1 MPLRVTGEPG
11 LDLTTGDRLT
21 VSVPAST
28 SNLGPAMD
36 GLGMSVPLR
45 LEVAVDADGPSVS
58 DGDGPIGTR
67 FVRSLLRDHAP
78 GVAPEWARMTS
89 NPIPAERGL
98 GGSGAVRLTALLVG
112 AALDAGDGEPSTRGI
127 LELATRLEG
136 HPDNVTSSM
145 LGGVV
150 ASMVEDD
157 GSVRWVELG
166 PLDGLEIVVAV
177 PSIRVS
183 TERARGILPDQ
194 VPHADAR
201 YTAAHSAMLV
211 AAIAARRYDVLA
223 DATRDRI
230 HQPYRLQLVPGA
242 AAALE
247 AAVAAEATCAFL
259 SGSGSTLA
267 ALVEPRRSAVV
278 AMAMVAELER
288 AGTDAEAMVLPVDGR
303 GAEVTVSRAD
313 GSTWSW
319 AWSTST

>member
-1 MPLRVTGEPG
+1 MSLRETGEPG
-11 LDLTTGDRLT
+11 LDLSAGDRLSVT
-21 VSVPAST
+21 VPAST

-45 LEVAVDADGPSVS
+45 LEVEVDASAAPVADS
-58 DGDGPIGTR
+58 DGPIGTR
-67 FVRSLLRDHAP
+67 FVRSLLREHAP
-78 GVAPEWARMTS
+78 DVPPQWAGVRS

-98 GGSGAVRLTALLVG
+98 GGSGAVRVAALLIG
-112 AALDAGDGEPSTRGI
+112 AALRAGRGEPSTREI
-127 LELATRLEG
+127 LERATRLEG

-150 ASMVEDD
+150 ASMVEDE

-166 PLDGLEIVVAV
+166 PLVGLEIVVAV
-177 PSIRVS
+177 PSLRVS

-201 YTAAHSAMLV
+201 YAAAHSAMLV
-211 AAIAARRYDVLA
+211 AAIATRRYDVLA

-247 AAVAAEATCAFL
+247 AALGAEATCAFL

-267 ALVEPRRSAVV
+267 ALAVPGHGAGV
-278 AMAMVAELER
+278 AAAMVAELER

-303 GAEVTVSRAD
+303 GAEVVASRAD

-319 AWSTST
+319 TWGTP